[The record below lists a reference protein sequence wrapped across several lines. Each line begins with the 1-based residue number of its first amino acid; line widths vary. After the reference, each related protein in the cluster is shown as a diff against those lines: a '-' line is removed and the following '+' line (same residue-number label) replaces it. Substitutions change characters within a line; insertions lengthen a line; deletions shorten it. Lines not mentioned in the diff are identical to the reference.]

1 MVWIISV
8 EGFLVIAV
16 VVFLVLISLGIMIAA
31 LFKAII
37 FYIVVICSLGIMGR
51 LFVSIFGCFDGEKK
65 HLIAIIPIMLNMI
78 SLFLT
83 WGIPRS
89 VDRYTAY
96 DNGNAFLWWSL
107 AVIILSVTGFYYAL
121 VTDSMFDKT
130 LYNRRVGVMVTSIV
144 FIVFILISFTR
155 IWLIGAKYESYVE
168 RGRNGSPISYV
179 VEAEE
184 VSLYKNEK
192 RYKEKNELLGTYPKG
207 TILEVKKQLG
217 GLDYK
222 IIKYGWS
229 LAQSNGITAKE
240 GELYAF
246 WGKFEAPDGK
256 VGYVAVYND
265 DLKENCLAIYEQPTM
280 AEEYR
285 NSHPAVIAELAE
297 YLYEKIDLF
306 HYKSYVQ
313 PVETPI

>member
-8 EGFLVIAV
+8 EAFVVIAV
-16 VVFLVLISLGIMIAA
+16 VILLVLISLGIMIAV
-31 LFKAII
+31 LFKAIV
-37 FYIVVICSLGIMGR
+37 FYIAVICSLGIVAR
-51 LFVSIFGCFDGEKK
+51 LFASIFGCFDGEKK
-65 HLIAIIPIMLNMI
+65 HLITIIPIVINMI
-78 SLFLT
+78 SLPMV
-83 WGIPRS
+83 WGIPRA
-89 VDRYTAY
+89 VDRYTSY

-107 AVIILSVTGFYYAL
+107 AVIILSITGYYYDDI
-121 VTDSMFDKT
+121 TTIMFDKQF
-130 LYNRRVGVMVTSIV
+130 YNKRVGIMVSSIV
-144 FIVFILISFTR
+144 LILFVLISFTR

-168 RGRNGSPISYV
+168 RGRNGSPTSYV

-207 TILEVKKQLG
+207 TILEVKKQFG

-229 LAQSNGITAKE
+229 LAQFNGITAEE

-246 WGKFEAPDGK
+246 WGKFETPDGK

-285 NSHPAVIAELAE
+285 NSLPVAITKLAD

-306 HYKSYVQ
+306 HYKSYVH